1 LIGLGIPNSRIG
13 QIIAAAPSLFSYS
26 VENSLKPTV
35 RYLVEEVGI
44 DEKNIGKVV
53 QLSPQILV
61 QRIDVS
67 WNTRYLFL
75 SRELGASR
83 DSVVKMV
90 TKHPQLLH
98 YSIDDGFIPRIN
110 FLRSIGMHNGD
121 ILKVLTSLTQVNLLP
136 FVSSLKKTLS
146 LLMLDMLWLFAT
158 EYGLVS

>member
-1 LIGLGIPNSRIG
+1 
-13 QIIAAAPSLFSYS
+13 
-26 VENSLKPTV
+26 
-35 RYLVEEVGI
+35 
-44 DEKNIGKVV
+44 
-53 QLSPQILV
+53 
-61 QRIDVS
+61 
-67 WNTRYLFL
+67 
-75 SRELGASR
+75 
-83 DSVVKMV
+83 MV